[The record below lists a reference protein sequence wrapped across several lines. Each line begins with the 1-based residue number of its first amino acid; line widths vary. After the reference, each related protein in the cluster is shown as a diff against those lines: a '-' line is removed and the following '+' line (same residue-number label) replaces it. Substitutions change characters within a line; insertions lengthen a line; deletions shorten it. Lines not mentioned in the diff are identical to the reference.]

1 MRNPIENIPR
11 LLTLAEHLKTKAVN
25 QAHRLLLCVYS
36 NDRYSLYIGSDGK
49 CYPLFPV
56 IIQELPNLF
65 DE

>member
-11 LLTLAEHLKTKAVN
+11 LLLLAEHLKTKDIN
-25 QAHRLLLCVYS
+25 QAHALQILAYS
-36 NDRYSLYIGSDGK
+36 NDRYSLFIGVNGK

-56 IIQELPNLF
+56 VIQELPNLF